1 MTSQVGAV
9 AGMASIVDQIDV
21 RPLDR
26 DGLVATLRDVR
37 RLQASLAA
45 LVQRL
50 TSAQAEVDGASDP
63 LSFLLDTGQVPGR
76 EARLEARR
84 HRFLEQHPDLAGAPM
99 PAVDAIERRH
109 RRLPTDARERF
120 DAELVRL
127 AELADR
133 LPADTFASE
142 VDRTARNCQA
152 DHGDAELSEQI
163 DASRMERWTDADTG
177 MAHTLL
183 VLDPVRDA
191 EVHAAI
197 RFRFRQLKQADESA
211 DIRTIDAAVALLT
224 DTRPSGANRAAVG
237 ITVDLET
244 LATGVHDETTCEFDS
259 GVAVPPVALERFL
272 CDPIVALLGCDRAD
286 QVHKAIQAR
295 TASDLQRRALR
306 AMHPTCAH
314 PGCDIGFDACQVHHI
329 VHWQHGG
336 PTELG
341 NLIPLCSTHHH
352 LVHDR
357 GWDYRLGPDR
367 RVTVAPPPPGRREA
381 TKRRRRPP
389 SRRTSGRTAPTAD
402 MPSTRPRTERP
413 SRPRTPARR

>member
-9 AGMASIVDQIDV
+9 AGLASIVDQLDV
-21 RPLDR
+21 RPFDR
-26 DGLVATLRDVR
+26 DALVSTLRDVR
-37 RLQASLAA
+37 RLEESIAR

-50 TSAQAEVDGASDP
+50 ASAQAEVDGASDP

-76 EARLEARR
+76 DARLEARR
-84 HRFLEQHPDLAGAPM
+84 HRFLADHPDLGDAPL
-99 PAVDAIERRH
+99 PAVDAMERHH
-109 RRLPTDARERF
+109 RRLPTEARRRF
-120 DAELVRL
+120 ASQLPRLTRL
-127 AELADR
+127 AGT

-142 VDRTARNCQA
+142 VARTARNCQA
-152 DHGDAELSEQI
+152 DHGDDELGEQI
-163 DASRMERWTDADTG
+163 EASRMERWTDADTG

-183 VLDPVRDA
+183 VLDPIRDA

-211 DIRTIDAAVALLT
+211 DIDPIDAAVALLT
-224 DTRPSGANRAAVG
+224 DTRPSGPNRAAIGV
-237 ITVDLET
+237 TVDLET
-244 LATGVHDETTCEFDS
+244 LSTGPHDGTTCEFDS
-259 GVAVPPVALERFL
+259 GVPVPPVALERFL

-314 PGCDIGFDACQVHHI
+314 PGCDIRFDSCQVHHI

-357 GWDYRLGPDR
+357 GWDYRLGPARWVTVVPPPRGRRHRPPDR
-367 RVTVAPPPPGRREA
+367 RSSGQSAPA
-381 TKRRRRPP
+381 SDKH
-389 SRRTSGRTAPTAD
+389 SA
-402 MPSTRPRTERP
+402 TRPRAGR
-413 SRPRTPARR
+413 SRRARVPVRR